1 MPRLDRRV
9 DALEEI
15 YTPPRDRFV
24 IWVVPMTRAGHAFQ
38 VSAYHLPNG
47 LTVVRAAA
55 EAQAAFEARVTAEA
69 LAATS
74 GLPIVFSINGD
85 EVPT

>member
-24 IWVVPMTRAGHAFQ
+24 IRVVPMTWAGHAFQ

-47 LTVVRAAA
+47 LTVARNAA
-55 EAQAAFEARVTAEA
+55 EAQATFEARVTAEA
-69 LAATS
+69 MAATS